1 MSVHSS
7 ARLSANRQANIDF
20 DELEIPGNGNMGT
33 GAAGN
38 VIGHTNHF
46 FHFNG
51 QRFGLP
57 NFSVEVSNINSVLRN
72 ANLTATVTQAQ
83 QQTSQLRN
91 MARHIQE
98 MFPRFPLNIL
108 ISDLQTTH
116 SIEHTIDNILEGRL
130 VVPRIL
136 SEQEGPSGQQYPSAN
151 DYYLAADDIT
161 PTITSSSN
169 SMSSSSSTSSATT
182 ISDQYEIEQHGSSL
196 LFGNNA
202 DLLRDDSPDILRNS
216 TFDNPNSSFLKK
228 SDTSDSVRNEIL
240 VEPANVFSTNSNER
254 EVMLQKRK
262 EQMLISARKK

>member
-1 MSVHSS
+1 
-7 ARLSANRQANIDF
+7 LILID
-20 DELEIPGNGNMGT
+20 I
-33 GAAGN
+33 
-38 VIGHTNHF
+38 
-46 FHFNG
+46 
-51 QRFGLP
+51 
-57 NFSVEVSNINSVLRN
+57 S
-72 ANLTATVTQAQ
+72 
-83 QQTSQLRN
+83 
-91 MARHIQE
+91 E

-108 ISDLQTTH
+108 ITDLQTTH

-202 DLLRDDSPDILRNS
+202 DLLRDDSPDMLRANR
-216 TFDNPNSSFLKK
+216 SFLNTPF
-228 SDTSDSVRNEIL
+228 SDTSSDTVRNEIL
-240 VEPANVFSTNSNER
+240 VEPTNVFSSNSSER

-262 EQMLISARKK
+262 EQMLLSARKK